1 MPGKAHIKGQVDLA
15 FQQFA
20 VQLGA
25 GCFLNAE
32 LHLRELRAERRKHLR
47 QRKTAPERRHAH
59 MQHTGVCPEQVGQ
72 LRVHLPLLAEQPLG
86 VGQIPLAR
94 IGQLQTPP
102 RPLEQHKA
110 GVPFQFLQKL
120 GKGRLADVELLG
132 RAGDVAAPGNGRKI
146 FQIFEVHA
154 DSSLLRVFAGSSVP
168 QTMHAD
174 YSFYEKNEFQEL

>member
-1 MPGKAHIKGQVDLA
+1 
-15 FQQFA
+15 
-20 VQLGA
+20 
-25 GCFLNAE
+25 
-32 LHLRELRAERRKHLR
+32 
-47 QRKTAPERRHAH
+47 

-110 GVPFQFLQKL
+110 GVPFQLLQKL
-120 GKGRLADVELLG
+120 GKGGLADVELLG

-168 QTMHAD
+168 QTMHAS